1 VQVSCDSA
9 EEAPKTRR
17 PAAAT
22 AETGFR
28 WGLAPTLAEA
38 KFVEGVGI
46 AELDIAEA
54 LDIALRAVAAEMP
67 RSARPQAAGAA
78 DRRKCCRI
86 EPHPAQ
92 PRGYRRSRPRVR
104 RFESCWIVCAGSLL
118 RAAAAF
124 CAGSG

>member
-1 VQVSCDSA
+1 M
-9 EEAPKTRR
+9 TRR
-17 PAAAT
+17 PEAAT

-28 WGLAPTLAEA
+28 WGRAPTLAEA
-38 KFVEGVGI
+38 KS
-46 AELDIAEA
+46 AEDEDIAEAPDIA
-54 LDIALRAVAAEMP
+54 LDIALQVVAAETA
-67 RSARPQAAGAA
+67 RSARRQAAVAA

-86 EPHPAQ
+86 EPRPAQ

-104 RFESCWIVCAGSLL
+104 RFESCLIVCAGSLL

>member
-1 VQVSCDSA
+1 M
-9 EEAPKTRR
+9 TRR

-28 WGLAPTLAEA
+28 WVRAPTLAAA
-38 KFVEGVGI
+38 KSAEGEGI
-46 AELDIAEA
+46 AEPDIAVA
-54 LDIALRAVAAEMP
+54 PDIALDTALQAVAAETA
-67 RSARPQAAGAA
+67 RSGRQQAAVAA

-104 RFESCWIVCAGSLL
+104 RFETCWIVFAGFSL

>member
-1 VQVSCDSA
+1 M
-9 EEAPKTRR
+9 TRR

-38 KFVEGVGI
+38 KFVEGAGI
-46 AELDIAEA
+46 AEPDFAEAPDIA
-54 LDIALRAVAAEMP
+54 LDIALRAVAAETA
-67 RSARPQAAGAA
+67 RSARRQAAVAA
-78 DRRKCCRI
+78 VRRKCCRI